1 MNKEIKE
8 AAIEVFKSYPTA
20 KKVFITPDGQA
31 FLAKDR
37 AKLHNKEVVT
47 VERNEVM
54 EDEAV
59 KLPAGDKKT
68 AEQLVADMPS
78 VETIAELDVLAEG
91 EKRKTVVAAIEAR
104 RTELTQIKE

>member
-20 KKVFITPDGQA
+20 KKVFITPDCQA
-31 FLAKDR
+31 FLVENR
-37 AKLHNKEVVT
+37 AGLHNKDFVT
-47 VERNEVM
+47 VKRNEVM
-54 EDEAV
+54 ETEAV

-78 VETIAELDVLAEG
+78 VETIAELEVLAKG
-91 EKRKTVVAAIEAR
+91 EKRKTVLEAIEAR
-104 RTELTQIKE
+104 RTELTQTK